1 MAPVKLLMKKYAPLC
16 GLLVLFGLI
25 AASNSFAQQ
34 QPKRVI
40 QLSGVT
46 MDTTTGPVPFVNIY
60 VPAAG
65 RGVKTNAVGFFSLPV
80 LAGDSVVI
88 SAVGYQRQYIVIPY
102 NAEEY
107 LTIFVSMVEDVTY
120 LREVEILAY
129 PTEEVFKEAV
139 LALNLPP
146 EQIDEKNLNAELLA
160 LMLRT
165 TPMDG
170 PLNQRYSLNQWAA
183 SQNDKF
189 MPVTNPFLN
198 PFNWAK
204 FFNGLKKDKKK

>member
-1 MAPVKLLMKKYAPLC
+1 MKLLTPKYYSLAV
-16 GLLVLFGLI
+16 LLVVFFLSM
-25 AASNSFAQQ
+25 ATESYAQ

-40 QLSGVT
+40 QLSGVA
-46 MDTTTGPVPFVNIY
+46 MDTATGPVPFVNIY

-65 RGVKTNAVGFFSLPV
+65 RGVKTNSVGFFSMPV
-80 LAGDSVVI
+80 LAGDSIVI
-88 SAVGYQRQYIVIPY
+88 SSVGYQRQYHIVPEDA
-102 NAEEY
+102 NEY
-107 LTIFVSMVEDVTY
+107 TTIFIPMVQDVTY
-120 LREVEILAY
+120 LREIEILPY

-146 EQIDEKNLNAELLA
+146 DEIDDKNLNAELLA
-160 LMLRT
+160 LMLKT

-183 SQNDKF
+183 SQNDRF
-189 MPVTNPFLN
+189 MPLTNPFLN

-204 FFNGLKKDKKK
+204 FFSGLKKNKKK

>member
-1 MAPVKLLMKKYAPLC
+1 VKFLTNKYSIVC
-16 GLLVLFGLI
+16 GLLVVFCLLMNTDTY
-25 AASNSFAQQ
+25 AQ

-46 MDTTTGPVPFVNIY
+46 MDTVTGPVPFVNIY

-65 RGVKTNAVGFFSLPV
+65 RGVRTNSVGFFSLPV

-88 SAVGYQRQYIVIPY
+88 SAVGYQRQYIVIPHD
-102 NAEEY
+102 APEY

-120 LREVEILAY
+120 LREVEILSY

-160 LMLRT
+160 LMVKT

-198 PFNWAK
+198 PFNWVK

>member
-1 MAPVKLLMKKYAPLC
+1 M
-16 GLLVLFGLI
+16 LLVTD
-25 AASNSFAQQ
+25 SFAQ

-46 MDTTTGPVPFVNIY
+46 MDTATGPVPFVNIY

-65 RGVKTNAVGFFSLPV
+65 RGVKTNGVGFFSLPV

-88 SAVGYQRQYIVIPY
+88 SAVGYQRQYTVVPY
-102 NAEEY
+102 DADEY

-120 LREVEILAY
+120 LREVEILSY

-146 EQIDEKNLNAELLA
+146 EQIDERNLNAELLA
-160 LMLRT
+160 LMLKT

-189 MPVTNPFLN
+189 MPITNPFLN

-204 FFNGLKKDKKK
+204 FFNSLKKDKKK

>member
-1 MAPVKLLMKKYAPLC
+1 MIMTFLAV
-16 GLLVLFGLI
+16 
-25 AASNSFAQQ
+25 SSDSFAQQ

-65 RGVKTNAVGFFSLPV
+65 RGVKTNEVGFFSLPV

-88 SAVGYQRQYIVIPY
+88 SSVGYQRQFYVVPY
-102 NAEEY
+102 DADEY
-107 LTIFVSMVEDVTY
+107 LTIFVNMVQDVTY
-120 LREVEILAY
+120 LKEVEILPY

-146 EQIDEKNLNAELLA
+146 AEIDEKNLNAELLA
-160 LMLRT
+160 LMLKT
-165 TPMDG
+165 TPMNG

-198 PFNWAK
+198 PFNWVK
-204 FFNGLKKDKKK
+204 FFNGLKKGKKK

>member
-1 MAPVKLLMKKYAPLC
+1 MKLLNGKYTALSV
-16 GLLVLFGLI
+16 LLVVFFVSI
-25 AASNSFAQQ
+25 AWESRAQ

-65 RGVKTNAVGFFSLPV
+65 RGVKTNDVGFFSLPV

-88 SAVGYQRQYIVIPY
+88 SSVGYQRQYYVVPY
-102 NAEEY
+102 DAPEY
-107 LTIFVSMVEDVTY
+107 LTIFVSMVQDVTY
-120 LREVEILAY
+120 LKEVEILPY

-146 EQIDEKNLNAELLA
+146 AEIDEKNLNAELLA

-198 PFNWAK
+198 PFNWMK
-204 FFNGLKKDKKK
+204 FFNSLKQNKKK

>member
-1 MAPVKLLMKKYAPLC
+1 MKFLTKYHILTCLFIVVCLLLASDSYA
-16 GLLVLFGLI
+16 
-25 AASNSFAQQ
+25 Q

-46 MDTTTGPVPFVNIY
+46 MDTVSGPVPYVNIY

-88 SAVGYQRQYIVIPY
+88 SSVGYQRQYYVVPY
-102 NAEEY
+102 DADEY
-107 LTIFVSMVEDVTY
+107 TTVFVSMVEDVTY
-120 LREVEILAY
+120 LREVEIVPY

-146 EQIDEKNLNAELLA
+146 AAIDEKNLNAELLA
-160 LMLRT
+160 LMLKT

-198 PFNWAK
+198 PFNWAR
-204 FFNGLKKDKKK
+204 FFRDLKQNKKK

>member
-1 MAPVKLLMKKYAPLC
+1 MALVKLSVQKYLPL
-16 GLLVLFGLI
+16 LLCVMVLLI
-25 AASNSFAQQ
+25 MATDSYAQ

-46 MDTTTGPVPFVNIY
+46 MDTLTGPVPYVNIY

-65 RGVKTNAVGFFSLPV
+65 RGVKTNGVGFFSLPV

-88 SAVGYQRQYIVIPY
+88 SSVGYQRQYYVVPHD
-102 NAEEY
+102 AEEY

-120 LREVEILAY
+120 LKEVEILPY

-146 EQIDEKNLNAELLA
+146 AAIDEKNLNAELLA

-170 PLNQRYSLNQWAA
+170 PMNQRYSLNQWAA

-204 FFNGLKKDKKK
+204 FFSGLKKGKKK

>member
-1 MAPVKLLMKKYAPLC
+1 MKFLTRRYNLIFLLAIVCLTFATESYA
-16 GLLVLFGLI
+16 
-25 AASNSFAQQ
+25 Q

-46 MDTTTGPVPFVNIY
+46 MDTLSGPVPYVNIY

-65 RGVKTNAVGFFSLPV
+65 RGVKTNSVGFFSLPV

-88 SAVGYQRQYIVIPY
+88 SSVGYQRQYYVVPY
-102 NAEEY
+102 DAEEY

-120 LREVEILAY
+120 LREVEILPY

-146 EQIDEKNLNAELLA
+146 TPIDETNLNDELLA
-160 LMLRT
+160 LMLKT
-165 TPMDG
+165 TPMNG
-170 PLNQRYSLNQWAA
+170 PLNQRYSLDRWAA

-198 PFNWAK
+198 PFNWMK
-204 FFNGLKKDKKK
+204 FFKGLKSDKRK

>member
-1 MAPVKLLMKKYAPLC
+1 MKLSANKYSILC
-16 GLLVLFGLI
+16 GLLVVLFVTTAGDTY
-25 AASNSFAQQ
+25 AQQ
-34 QPKRVI
+34 PIRVI

-65 RGVKTNAVGFFSLPV
+65 RGVRTNAVGFFSLPV

-88 SAVGYQRQYIVIPY
+88 SAVGYQRQYMVIPY
-102 NAEEY
+102 DAEEY

-120 LREVEILAY
+120 LKAVEILSY

-160 LMLRT
+160 LMLKT

-198 PFNWAK
+198 PFNWVK
-204 FFNGLKKDKKK
+204 FFNGLKKSKKN

>member
-1 MAPVKLLMKKYAPLC
+1 VKFLPNKYNILC
-16 GLLVLFGLI
+16 GLLVVVCLI
-25 AASNSFAQQ
+25 IATDTYAQ

-46 MDTTTGPVPFVNIY
+46 MDTTSGPVPYVNIY

-65 RGVKTNAVGFFSLPV
+65 RGVKTNGVGFFSLPV

-88 SAVGYQRQYIVIPY
+88 SAVGYQRQYTVIPY
-102 NAEEY
+102 DADEY

-120 LREVEILAY
+120 LREIEILSY

-139 LALNLPP
+139 LALNLPV

-160 LMLRT
+160 LMLKT
-165 TPMDG
+165 SPMDG
-170 PLNQRYSLNQWAA
+170 PMNQRYSLNQWAA
-183 SQNDKF
+183 SQSDKF

-198 PFNWAK
+198 PFNWVK
-204 FFNGLKKDKKK
+204 FFNGLKKDKKKK

>member
-1 MAPVKLLMKKYAPLC
+1 MAFIAISSDSYA
-16 GLLVLFGLI
+16 
-25 AASNSFAQQ
+25 Q

-65 RGVKTNAVGFFSLPV
+65 RGVKTNEVGFFSLPV

-88 SAVGYQRQYIVIPY
+88 SSVGYQRQFYVVPY
-102 NAEEY
+102 DADEY
-107 LTIFVSMVEDVTY
+107 LTIFVNMVQDVTY
-120 LREVEILAY
+120 LREVEILPY
-129 PTEEVFKEAV
+129 PTEEVFKEAI

-146 EQIDEKNLNAELLA
+146 AEIDEKNLNAELLA
-160 LMLRT
+160 LMLKT
-165 TPMDG
+165 TPMNG

-198 PFNWAK
+198 PFNWVK

>member
-1 MAPVKLLMKKYAPLC
+1 MV
-16 GLLVLFGLI
+16 I
-25 AASNSFAQQ
+25 ASDSHAQ

-65 RGVKTNAVGFFSLPV
+65 RGVKTNEVGFFSLPV

-88 SAVGYQRQYIVIPY
+88 SSVGYQRQYYVVPY
-102 NAEEY
+102 DAAEY
-107 LTIFVSMVEDVTY
+107 LTIFVSMVQDVTY
-120 LREVEILAY
+120 LKEVEILPY

-146 EQIDEKNLNAELLA
+146 EEIDKKNLNAELLA
-160 LMLRT
+160 LMLKT
-165 TPMDG
+165 TPMNG

-198 PFNWAK
+198 PFNWVK
-204 FFNGLKKDKKK
+204 FFNGLKKGNKK

>member
-1 MAPVKLLMKKYAPLC
+1 MKFLIWKYNILY
-16 GLLVLFGLI
+16 LVLIMAFLAI
-25 AASNSFAQQ
+25 ASDSHAQ

-65 RGVKTNAVGFFSLPV
+65 RGVKTNEVGFFSLPV

-88 SAVGYQRQYIVIPY
+88 SSVGYQRQYYVVPY
-102 NAEEY
+102 DAAEY
-107 LTIFVSMVEDVTY
+107 LTLFVSMVQDVTY
-120 LREVEILAY
+120 LKEVEILPY

-146 EQIDEKNLNAELLA
+146 EEIDEKNLNAELLA
-160 LMLRT
+160 LMLKT
-165 TPMDG
+165 TPMNG

-198 PFNWAK
+198 PFNWVK
-204 FFNGLKKDKKK
+204 FFNGLKKGKKK

>member
-1 MAPVKLLMKKYAPLC
+1 MKLLTRKYCLLMT
-16 GLLVLFGLI
+16 LLVVLFLGV
-25 AASNSFAQQ
+25 AQESYAQQ
-34 QPKRVI
+34 PRRLI

-46 MDTTTGPVPFVNIY
+46 MDTVSGPVPFVNIY
-60 VPAAG
+60 VPTAG
-65 RGVKTNAVGFFSLPV
+65 RGVRTNEVGFFSLPV
-80 LAGDSVVI
+80 LAGDSIVI
-88 SAVGYQRQYIVIPY
+88 SAVGYQRQYLVVPHD
-102 NAEEY
+102 AEEY

-120 LREVEILAY
+120 LREVEILSY

-139 LALNLPP
+139 LALNLPA

-160 LMLRT
+160 LMLKT

-183 SQNDKF
+183 SQNDRF

-204 FFNGLKKDKKK
+204 FFGGLKKNKKK

>member
-1 MAPVKLLMKKYAPLC
+1 MVVAFMVVSWDSYA
-16 GLLVLFGLI
+16 
-25 AASNSFAQQ
+25 Q

-65 RGVKTNAVGFFSLPV
+65 RGVKTNEVGFFSLPV

-88 SAVGYQRQYIVIPY
+88 SSVGYQRQYYVVPY
-102 NAEEY
+102 DADEY
-107 LTIFVSMVEDVTY
+107 LTIFVNMVQDVTY
-120 LREVEILAY
+120 LREVEILPY

-146 EQIDEKNLNAELLA
+146 AEIDEKNLNAELLA
-160 LMLRT
+160 LMLKT
-165 TPMDG
+165 TPMNG

-198 PFNWAK
+198 PFNWVK
-204 FFNGLKKDKKK
+204 FFNGLKKGKKK

>member
-1 MAPVKLLMKKYAPLC
+1 MTKYSIVC
-16 GLLVLFGLI
+16 GLFLLIGLI
-25 AASNSFAQQ
+25 ASIEVYAQ

-46 MDTTTGPVPFVNIY
+46 MDTATGPVPFVNVY

-65 RGVKTNAVGFFSLPV
+65 RGVRTNEVGFFSMPV

-88 SAVGYQRQYIVIPY
+88 SAVGYQRQYVVVPKD
-102 NAEEY
+102 APEY

-146 EQIDEKNLNAELLA
+146 EQIDHKNLNAELLA
-160 LMLRT
+160 LMLKT
-165 TPMDG
+165 TPMNG
-170 PLNQRYSLNQWAA
+170 PMNQRYSLDQWAA
-183 SQNDKF
+183 SQSDKF

-204 FFNGLKKDKKK
+204 FFNSLKKDKKR

>member
-1 MAPVKLLMKKYAPLC
+1 MARVKFLTRYHILTCLFIVICLLMATESYA
-16 GLLVLFGLI
+16 
-25 AASNSFAQQ
+25 Q

-46 MDTTTGPVPFVNIY
+46 MDTLSGPVPYVNIY

-65 RGVKTNAVGFFSLPV
+65 RGVKTNGVGFFSLPV

-88 SAVGYQRQYIVIPY
+88 SSVGYQRQYYVVPY
-102 NAEEY
+102 DAEENM
-107 LTIFVSMVEDVTY
+107 TIFVSMVEDVTY
-120 LREVEILAY
+120 LREVEILPY

-146 EQIDEKNLNAELLA
+146 AAIDEKNLNAELLA
-160 LMLRT
+160 LMIKT

-170 PLNQRYSLNQWAA
+170 PLNQRYSLSQWAA

-189 MPVTNPFLN
+189 MPVSNPFLN

-204 FFNGLKKDKKK
+204 FFKDLKRNKNKK

>member
-1 MAPVKLLMKKYAPLC
+1 MLWA
-16 GLLVLFGLI
+16 LLVMAFMAI
-25 AASNSFAQQ
+25 SSDSHAQ
-34 QPKRVI
+34 QPKRII

-46 MDTTTGPVPFVNIY
+46 MDTATGPVPFVNIY

-65 RGVKTNAVGFFSLPV
+65 RGVKTNEVGFFSLPV

-88 SAVGYQRQYIVIPY
+88 SSVGYQRQYTVVPY
-102 NAEEY
+102 DAEEY
-107 LTIFVSMVEDVTY
+107 MTIFVSMVQDVTY
-120 LREVEILAY
+120 LREVEILSY

-146 EQIDEKNLNAELLA
+146 EEIDEKNLNAELLA
-160 LMLRT
+160 LMLKT
-165 TPMDG
+165 TPMNG
-170 PLNQRYSLNQWAA
+170 PLNQRYALSQWAA

-198 PFNWAK
+198 PFNWFK
-204 FFNGLKKDKKK
+204 FFNGLKNGKKKK

>member
-1 MAPVKLLMKKYAPLC
+1 M
-16 GLLVLFGLI
+16 GVLSMLFVGI
-25 AASNSFAQQ
+25 AQDSYAQQ
-34 QPKRVI
+34 PRRVI

-46 MDTTTGPVPFVNIY
+46 MDTVSGPVPYVNVY

-65 RGVKTNAVGFFSLPV
+65 RGVKTNDVGFFSLPV

-88 SAVGYQRQYIVIPY
+88 SSVGYQRQYVVVPPD
-102 NAEEY
+102 APEY
-107 LTIFVSMVEDVTY
+107 LTIFVSMVQDVTY
-120 LREVEILAY
+120 LRAVEVLAY

-146 EQIDEKNLNAELLA
+146 AEIDEKNLNAELLA
-160 LMLRT
+160 LIMKT

-189 MPVTNPFLN
+189 MPVTNPFMN
-198 PFNWAK
+198 PFNWVK
-204 FFNGLKKDKKK
+204 FFNGLKKGKKK

>member
-1 MAPVKLLMKKYAPLC
+1 VKFLTKYHILTCLFIVVCLLLASDSYA
-16 GLLVLFGLI
+16 
-25 AASNSFAQQ
+25 Q

-46 MDTTTGPVPFVNIY
+46 MDTVSGPVPYVNIY

-88 SAVGYQRQYIVIPY
+88 SSVGYQRQYYVVPY
-102 NAEEY
+102 DADEY
-107 LTIFVSMVEDVTY
+107 TTVFVSMVEDVTY
-120 LREVEILAY
+120 LREVEILPY

-146 EQIDEKNLNAELLA
+146 AAIDEKNLNAELLA
-160 LMLRT
+160 LMLKT

-198 PFNWAK
+198 PFNWAR
-204 FFNGLKKDKKK
+204 FFRDLKQNKKK

>member
-1 MAPVKLLMKKYAPLC
+1 MKSLTKKYYLLTGLLMA
-16 GLLVLFGLI
+16 LFLGV
-25 AASNSFAQQ
+25 ATESYAQQ
-34 QPKRVI
+34 PRRVI

-46 MDTTTGPVPFVNIY
+46 MDTVSGPVPFVNIY

-65 RGVKTNAVGFFSLPV
+65 RGVKTNEVGFFSLPV

-88 SAVGYQRQYIVIPY
+88 SAVGYQRQYIVVPFD
-102 NAEEY
+102 ADEY

-120 LREVEILAY
+120 LREVEILSY

-146 EQIDEKNLNAELLA
+146 EEIDERNLNAELLA
-160 LMLRT
+160 LMMKT

-183 SQNDKF
+183 SQSDRF

-198 PFNWAK
+198 PFNWVK